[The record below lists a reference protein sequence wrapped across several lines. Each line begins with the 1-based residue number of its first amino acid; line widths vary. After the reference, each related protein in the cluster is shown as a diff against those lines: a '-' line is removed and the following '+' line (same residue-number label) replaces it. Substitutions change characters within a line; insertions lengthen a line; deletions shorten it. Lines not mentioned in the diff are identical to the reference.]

1 MEEAWASIGAG
12 GEDQTVQLY
21 EASPEF
27 PEGSFEHYQH
37 DLTEGMTVLTPAEWA
52 LERSLYQ
59 FTVDAEMTEYANE
72 AVQEATGGG
81 EDLAEAIPLADA
93 GASQPSSDQGYTP
106 SVEEEEEEWSDPGGE
121 DVSWGGEEKQGAD
134 WDEGADAS
142 GFSGSVQELFEAT
155 WGDEAQERWEKERR
169 EWAAANK

>member
-155 WGDEAQERWEKERR
+155 YPGRGQEMWEKERR
-169 EWAAANK
+169 EWAMANQ